1 MTDTEPVI
9 TLPMNVPSGLAPEPA
24 PFPFATYN
32 VEPSAETATA
42 VGYQPTGMS
51 PATRNALR
59 SNRTTATALLPA
71 IATYSVRPSG
81 ESASALGSLPT
92 GACGA
97 RATVSCSTTR
107 PVATSTRATP
117 FEPARATNRSV
128 PRNAMAEGW
137 GPTKR
142 ADRRRGGLVADRSM
156 MLTVESPQSLTYR

>member
-1 MTDTEPVI
+1 MIDTDPVI
-9 TLPMNVPSGLAPEPA
+9 TLPMNVPSGFAPQPA
-24 PFPFATYN
+24 PFPFATYK
-32 VEPSAETATA
+32 VEPAAETAPA

-71 IATYSVRPSG
+71 IATYRVRPSG

-107 PVATSTRATP
+107 PVAMSTRATP
-117 FEPARATNRSV
+117 FEPASATNSSPPRS
-128 PRNAMAEGW
+128 ASAEGC
-137 GPTKR
+137 GPTKS
-142 ADRRRGGLVADRSM
+142 GGRVVGRSDRSITE
-156 MLTVESPQSLTYR
+156 MLESPQLLT